1 MPPLPSSQPSPEV
14 VAGAASPA
22 PAPPLLSVI
31 VPVRDGGADFARCLD
46 ALARSEGAPPHEL
59 IVVDDASSDGSG
71 ERAAA
76 RGLRVIR
83 QAERGGPAAA
93 RNAGAREARGEIL
106 LFLDADCEVHADT
119 LARVAAQMAA
129 EPGLVA
135 LFGSY
140 DDRPAAPGAVSQFK
154 NLYHHWTHQRGAEA
168 ARTFWAGC
176 GAVRRDRFL
185 AAGGFDARR
194 YAEPSIEDI
203 ELGYRL
209 SEAGGRIRLA
219 KAVQVKHLKRWTLGS
234 LVKTDVLRRGVP
246 WMELLR
252 ERPGRGGELNLGLR
266 ERLVVAAGGL
276 LPAAAIAAPIWAPA
290 GWIAVA
296 AAALLLLSSWSFY
309 LLVLRRAGVVAAL
322 CAPPLHVLYCL
333 SCIAAW
339 ALGTARAWSGRPPS
353 REAHG

>member
-1 MPPLPSSQPSPEV
+1 MQSPPEEA
-14 VAGAASPA
+14 AGAG
-22 PAPPLLSVI
+22 PPTSARPLVTVV
-31 VPVRDGGADFARCLD
+31 VPVRDGGADLVRCLD
-46 ALARSEGAPPHEL
+46 ALARSEGAPPHEV
-59 IVVDDASSDGSG
+59 IVVDDASTDGSG

-83 QAERGGPAAA
+83 LAERAGPAAA
-93 RNAGAREARGEIL
+93 RNAGAREARGGTIL
-106 LFLDADCEVHADT
+106 FVDADCEVHADT
-119 LARVAAQMAA
+119 LARVAAELAA
-129 EPGLVA
+129 DPAVVA

-154 NLYHHWTHQRGAEA
+154 NLYHHWTHQRGAEE

-176 GAVRRDRFL
+176 GAVRRASFL

-219 KAVQVKHLKRWTLGS
+219 KQVQVKHLKRWTLAA
-234 LVKTDVLRRGVP
+234 LVRTDVLRRGVP
-246 WMELLR
+246 WMELLH
-252 ERPGRGGELNLGLR
+252 ERPGRGGELNLGAR
-266 ERLVVAAGGL
+266 ERLVVATGGL
-276 LPAAAIAAPIWAPA
+276 LPAAAVAALFWTPA
-290 GWIAVA
+290 WWIAGA
-296 AAALLLLSSWSFY
+296 AAAVLLLSSWSLY
-309 LLVLRRAGVVAAL
+309 ALVWRRAGAFAAL
-322 CAPPLHVLYCL
+322 AAPPLHVLYCL

-339 ALGTARAWSGRPPS
+339 ALGTARAWSAPPRS